1 MNNIINIAVSIFIGA
16 MISFVYLYFIEN
28 SDTAH
33 AFLIFIFITSI
44 HYNTNKILDKLDG

>member
-1 MNNIINIAVSIFIGA
+1 MNNIINISISIFIGA
-16 MISFVYLYFIEN
+16 MISFVYLYFIDN

-44 HYNTNKILDKLDG
+44 HYNTNKVLDKLDR